1 MEIFMKAFSYA
12 VYMALALPLAAQA
25 IVIDNGILEG
35 TPGHFSADIGTGGAT
50 SRVVFAAP
58 GFDSP
63 EVVTT
68 SLVSQYQAFADVG
81 NNGAAVLHSGGPA
94 FLFQEEGQDPTDL
107 KNEGAIQ
114 VFKSHRELETSLESL
129 TFSEICSFPNSIK
142 SNKRA

>member
-1 MEIFMKAFSYA
+1 MKAFSYA

-25 IVIDNGILEG
+25 IVIDNGIPEG

-50 SRVVFAAP
+50 SRVVFAAR

-68 SLVSQYQAFADVG
+68 YQAFADVG
-81 NNGAAVLHSGGPA
+81 NNGAEVLHSGGPA